1 MNWRVVRLSA
11 QARCLVGAYRSIAQ
25 YKPHF
30 AGNAL
35 GRTNYWRHKILSRPP
50 AYFLPPYSIVDMS
63 SLLCAICLDTLQT
76 KTALST
82 TCGHIFCSECA
93 KSHFTTRPT
102 CPVCRKVQTFEQL
115 IRLFPEYGTASHDAD
130 RVSTATSGLR
140 RLQPPSSVYRLRS
153 QLHQMPLPQRSR
165 NPQLSDLRSPSYGS
179 VSSLR
184 IQVDPTGTRFPWT
197 QAGIAPVCDLDG
209 SPVFLGLAEFRDGLH
224 PCKIRVEPQ
233 GRPVPFVSY
242 GGKEY
247 EHRGTTFLLPFD
259 PATMLSVRASHGQ
272 LPRGSRPV
280 EGGYERIDA
289 QKLYHAL
296 AVVNGV
302 SVPGK
307 AGENGHMV
315 GGCLACRWTA

>member
-1 MNWRVVRLSA
+1 M
-11 QARCLVGAYRSIAQ
+11 
-25 YKPHF
+25 
-30 AGNAL
+30 
-35 GRTNYWRHKILSRPP
+35 
-50 AYFLPPYSIVDMS
+50 
-63 SLLCAICLDTLQT
+63 
-76 KTALST
+76 
-82 TCGHIFCSECA
+82 
-93 KSHFTTRPT
+93 
-102 CPVCRKVQTFEQL
+102 QTFEQL

-165 NPQLSDLRSPSYGS
+165 NPQLSDLRSPYYGS

-184 IQVDPTGTRFPWT
+184 IRVDPAGNRFPWT
-197 QAGIAPVCDLDG
+197 HVGNAPVRDLDG

-224 PCKIRVEPQ
+224 PCKIRVGPQ

-242 GGKEY
+242 DGKEY
-247 EHRGTTFLLPFD
+247 EHRGATFLLPFD
-259 PATMLSVRASHGQ
+259 PATMLWVLACDGQ

-280 EGGYERIDA
+280 EGGYEGVGA

-296 AVVNGV
+296 AIVNRV
-302 SVPGK
+302 SIPGK

-315 GGCLACRWTA
+315 GGCLAVSMARTSDADSEWALQCGANVPFDGREHLIKSGYEVL